1 MEIPTNY
8 DFDLFTIGAGSGGVR
23 ASRMAGSFG
32 AKVAVAEERYLG
44 GTCVNVGC
52 IPKKLFVYA
61 SEFGEGFSDAAGFGW
76 EIGPHR
82 HDWAKLI
89 ANKNHEIE
97 RLNGVYR
104 RLLTD
109 AGVTIIEDRACLVD
123 AHTVVIGGRQ
133 YSAKYILVATGSWPA
148 VPKVPGAE
156 HAITSNE
163 AFFLE
168 HRPARVIIVGG
179 GYIAVEFAGIFH
191 GMGTHVT
198 LVHRGGKVLRGFD
211 EDLRDTL
218 VREMA
223 KRGIALHLNSK
234 VVRIEKVERG
244 VKANLEDSGIRSQ
257 KRDNSVCAHLDDGT
271 ALDADII
278 MYATGRTP
286 NTRSLGLE
294 TAGVKLDYHGA
305 IVVDTYSQSSVPNIY
320 AVGDCTNRIMLTP
333 VAIAEGNAVAETL
346 FNSRPMSVEYAGVPS
361 AVFSQPNLG
370 TVGLTEDEA
379 RKRFDKVAVYKSS
392 FRPLKH
398 TLSGRDETTFMKL
411 VVDAKTDRVL
421 GCHMIGADAGEIIQ
435 GLAIALKC
443 NATKAQFDATIGIHP
458 TAAEEFVT
466 MRTAS

>member
-1 MEIPTNY
+1 MAIY

-61 SEFGEGFSDAAGFGW
+61 SEFDEGFSDAAGFGW
-76 EIGPHR
+76 EIGPRR

-109 AGVTIIEDRACLVD
+109 AGVTIIEDRASVVD
-123 AHTVVIGGRQ
+123 AHTVAIGGRK
-133 YSAKYILVATGSWPA
+133 YTAKYILVATGSWPA

-168 HRPARVIIVGG
+168 RRPARVIIVGG

-191 GMGTHVT
+191 GMGIHVT
-198 LVHRGGKVLRGFD
+198 LVHRGAKLLRGFD

-218 VREMA
+218 GREMS
-223 KRGIALHLNSK
+223 KRGIALHLNSN
-234 VVRIEKVERG
+234 VSRIEKTDAG
-244 VKANLEDSGIRSQ
+244 VRT
-257 KRDNSVCAHLDDGT
+257 HLDDGT
-271 ALDADII
+271 VLDADII

-286 NTRSLGLE
+286 NTRGLGLE
-294 TAGVKLDYHGA
+294 NAGVKVDDHGA
-305 IVVDTYSQSSVPNIY
+305 IVVDTYSQSSVPSIY
-320 AVGDCTNRIMLTP
+320 AIGDCTNRIMLTP
-333 VAIAEGNAVAETL
+333 VAIAEGRAVAETL
-346 FNSRPMSVEYAGVPS
+346 FNGRPMSVEYAGVPS

-370 TVGLTEDEA
+370 TVGLTEEQA
-379 RKRFDKVAVYKSS
+379 RKRFDKIAVYKSS

-411 VVDAKTDRVL
+411 VVDEKTDRVL
-421 GCHMIGADAGEIIQ
+421 GCHMIGTDAGEIIQ

-458 TAAEEFVT
+458 TTAEEFVT